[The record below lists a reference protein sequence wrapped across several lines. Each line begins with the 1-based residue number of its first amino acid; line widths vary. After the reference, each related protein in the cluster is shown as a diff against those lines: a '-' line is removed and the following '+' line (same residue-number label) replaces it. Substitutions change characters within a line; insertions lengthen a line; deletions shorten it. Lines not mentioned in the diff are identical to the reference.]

1 MGIVTAGARV
11 SPLTTNRLVFHDGV
25 PIAALKAGELRMP
38 ETARD
43 IGIAQIENALR
54 VGKLA
59 VGMRPYLG

>member
-1 MGIVTAGARV
+1 
-11 SPLTTNRLVFHDGV
+11 
-25 PIAALKAGELRMP
+25 MP

-59 VGMRPYLG
+59 VGMRPYLGQARVVLRLLNH